1 MLVMYTKTTTVYVNP
16 RILEEFYEIENVENL
31 TKEEMANL
39 FSEIPISDLVDCCE
53 NFTVENEV
61 YKL

>member
-1 MLVMYTKTTTVYVNP
+1 MKLNA
-16 RILEEFYEIENVENL
+16 ENL
-31 TKEEMANL
+31 TKEEVANL

-61 YKL
+61 YKVEAG